1 MENKSQ
7 VIFIH
12 GGDAF
17 RDPEKLYAMLRERTF
32 NLYEAK
38 KKWQELLFANLAD
51 THECH
56 RLSLPNSFWAD
67 YEAWKIWFEKMV
79 PYLRDGVVLIGHSL
93 GGSFLFRYLT
103 ENKLPVTVG
112 QLHLVAP
119 VILPAEDCEGFYVN
133 IENWTG
139 FVSVVNAV
147 HLWHSE
153 DDFVVPIIHSE
164 TVVNLYP
171 TATLHRFTDR
181 FHFIGDAFPEIETV
195 ITTT

>member
-1 MENKSQ
+1 MEKPQ

-17 RDPEKLYAMLRERTF
+17 RDSGKLYEMLRGRSF
-32 NLYEAK
+32 NPYEAK
-38 KKWQELLFANLAD
+38 KKWQELLFAKLAD

-56 RLSLPNSFWAD
+56 RLSMPNSFWAD

-79 PYLRDGVVLIGHSL
+79 PYLRDGVVLVGHSL

-103 ENKLPVTVG
+103 ENKLPVTVA
-112 QLHLVAP
+112 QVHLVAP
-119 VILPAEDCEGFYVN
+119 VILPTEDCEGFYIN

-139 FVSVVNAV
+139 FASSITTV

-153 DDFVVPIIHSE
+153 DDLTVPIIHSE
-164 TVVNLYP
+164 TIVSLYP

-181 FHFIGDAFPEIETV
+181 FHFIGEEFPEIEAV
-195 ITTT
+195 ITSI